1 MGGGV
6 AGGGESVILDTELRG
21 VLVDAAALDDE
32 LDAVAAA
39 VGLEGGGYR
48 IPDIGACVM
57 DFFDD
62 SEEWDGVGGRATK
75 QHEAYFSYIGMCQ
88 HVVPP
93 IPRLEIVLS
102 FLCEARSQEDRG
114 MNSAWIRLTS
124 NIRNPGDGVALA
136 SWYQLAQFRVY
147 DRVAIWWL

>member
-75 QHEAYFSYIGMCQ
+75 QHEAYFS
-88 HVVPP
+88 
-93 IPRLEIVLS
+93 
-102 FLCEARSQEDRG
+102 
-114 MNSAWIRLTS
+114 S